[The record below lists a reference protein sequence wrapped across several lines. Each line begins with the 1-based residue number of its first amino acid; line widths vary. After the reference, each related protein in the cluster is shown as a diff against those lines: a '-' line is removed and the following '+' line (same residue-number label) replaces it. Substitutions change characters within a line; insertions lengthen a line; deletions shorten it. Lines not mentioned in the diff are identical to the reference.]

1 MISNHTLGLLVNVF
15 LHVLILLIFLT
26 VLFFTVISKKE
37 QDEIES
43 QAKNGIENGI
53 ESLLNKIPSKSTYPP
68 AFWENIITKMTE
80 KEAEYKN
87 ETSATQKNNKNILNN
102 VIILIIMLLCIV
114 SFYIIYIVFIKKR
127 KIGIRYI
134 IIENLFIFLLLGSLE
149 FIFFWY
155 IIQHYIPLYPEDA
168 EIEVL
173 EHMKS
178 YF

>member
-37 QDEIES
+37 KKEIES
-43 QAKNGIENGI
+43 QAKNGIESGI
-53 ESLLNKIPSKSTYPP
+53 TKLLDKIPKNRTLPP
-68 AFWENIITKMTE
+68 KIWENVINEMNK
-80 KEAEYKN
+80 AEIKYKDN
-87 ETSATQKNNKNILNN
+87 NPETDKNNKTILTN
-102 VIILIIMLLCIV
+102 VIIIISMLFCV
-114 SFYIIYIVFIKKR
+114 VVFYMIYISIVKK
-127 KIGIRYI
+127 KHIGIKYI
-134 IIENLFIFLLLGSLE
+134 LIDNFFIFLILGSLE

-155 IIQHYIPLYPEDA
+155 IIQHYIPIYPQDA

-173 EHMKS
+173 EHIQS